1 MIKGSSGAVARYA
14 EAIIFDLNFLGFT
27 FWILLSL
34 LISKSRQYY
43 TFDNRAEVPLIVL
56 SLWNNVTTALHF

>member
-1 MIKGSSGAVARYA
+1 MKGSSGAVARYA

-34 LISKSRQYY
+34 LMLRSEENSSL
-43 TFDNRAEVPLIVL
+43 PSL
-56 SLWNNVTTALHF
+56 S